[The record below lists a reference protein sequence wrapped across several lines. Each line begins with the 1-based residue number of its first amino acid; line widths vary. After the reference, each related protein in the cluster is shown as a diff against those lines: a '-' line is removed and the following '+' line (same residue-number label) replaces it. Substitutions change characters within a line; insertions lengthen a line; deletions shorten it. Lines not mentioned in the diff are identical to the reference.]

1 MRILTITLFMDTLGS
16 CLAEDLLRD
25 WARTDLLAR
34 CRRGR
39 VVTVVRMTIAP
50 SFVNVDNRTSK
61 RSPPSGSG
69 Q

>member
-1 MRILTITLFMDTLGS
+1 MRILTIALFVNALGS

-39 VVTVVRMTIAP
+39 VVTMVRMTIAT
-50 SFVNVDNRTSK
+50 SFLDVNNRTSK
-61 RSPPSGSG
+61 
-69 Q
+69 

>member
-1 MRILTITLFMDTLGS
+1 MRILTIALFVNALGS

-39 VVTVVRMTIAP
+39 VATMVRMAIAT
-50 SFVNVDNRTSK
+50 SFLDVDNRTGK
-61 RSPPSGSG
+61 
-69 Q
+69 